1 MTIEDLG
8 RWRAERWRS
17 LNLMKRFILFILQY
31 DVVLGTAAYILL
43 SPFFFFFSPSKI
55 KRNYARVT
63 NTNIINCDVSFTS
76 KV

>member
-1 MTIEDLG
+1 MMTEDLG
-8 RWRAERWRS
+8 RWRAERGRS
-17 LNLMKRFILFILQY
+17 LNLMKCFILFILQY

-43 SPFFFFFSPSKI
+43 LRFFFFFFFKI
-55 KRNYARVT
+55 QRNYAEVT